1 MTVKEGET
9 SNTVTHRDGRVYA
22 EVSAKLTSDDVS
34 KASLC
39 STKRSR

>member
-9 SNTVTHRDGRVYA
+9 SNTVKTRAYCVYA

-34 KASLC
+34 KASAAVQ
-39 STKRSR
+39 KK